1 MAQEIAPTKTTTD
14 HNVLR
19 ILERSAELERIV
31 SELTEYVGAKEMQ
44 LETLKQVNAA
54 LEKEIHAL
62 AQAHMSKNEV

>member
-1 MAQEIAPTKTTTD
+1 
-14 HNVLR
+14 
-19 ILERSAELERIV
+19 LERIV

-62 AQAHMSKNEV
+62 AQAHMNKNEV